1 MSIST
6 LTAAAAANTTPP
18 SSKVNTFSTMEG
30 NEFMQLLLV
39 ELKHQDPLKPMDS
52 SEIMAQITQ
61 LNSLQELQAIN
72 GGIQMLG
79 ENDDLVEAASLI
91 DTMVS
96 YISADGLVKTGLVS
110 AITRSG
116 EQTRLLIGADSVALG
131 DVLSIQAAVQ
141 EG

>member
-1 MSIST
+1 
-6 LTAAAAANTTPP
+6 
-18 SSKVNTFSTMEG
+18 
-30 NEFMQLLLV
+30 MQLLLV

-96 YISADGLVKTGLVS
+96 YISADGWSKPAWS
-110 AITRSG
+110 AQSH
-116 EQTRLLIGADSVALG
+116 D
-131 DVLSIQAAVQ
+131 QAIRPAC
-141 EG
+141 